1 MLSVAE
7 ASRYCFID
15 PMLSPRSGVVPRR
28 VFRYTFLN
36 IHTHPM
42 EEQKIIT
49 HGKDELL
56 AKLDDKIAEAM
67 WNDDVEAL
75 QLLQGQREDLM
86 QGVRRKIDSLG
97 LAA

>member
-1 MLSVAE
+1 
-7 ASRYCFID
+7 
-15 PMLSPRSGVVPRR
+15 
-28 VFRYTFLN
+28 
-36 IHTHPM
+36 M

-67 WNDDVEAL
+67 WNDDVKAL
-75 QLLQGQREDLM
+75 QVLQGQREDLM